1 MAEEKT
7 GLTYIFLNKNDIQN
21 EYQTKIDEA
30 LKTNSK
36 KITGAINELKAGGS
50 NVCVDNGI
58 NEDDLNTM
66 LTNTFGFVAE

>member
-7 GLTYIFLNKNDIQN
+7 GLTYIFLNKTDIQN
-21 EYQTKIDEA
+21 EYQTKIDED

-50 NVCVDNGI
+50 NGWVDSGI
-58 NEDDLNTM
+58 NEDELNTI